1 MSIILKIFL
10 ILIILLTGT
19 ILFFLVRFQ
28 IWKIKENKRGW
39 KTRPLGRD
47 SICYEEKIDNEW
59 KRIEISGEIL
69 IGKIN
74 KVLYFKTEEKW
85 IEYPDW
91 ANNRIEIIKRVKMD
105 YPPEQ
110 TEYEND

>member
-1 MSIILKIFL
+1 MS
-10 ILIILLTGT
+10 
-19 ILFFLVRFQ
+19 
-28 IWKIKENKRGW
+28 
-39 KTRPLGRD
+39 
-47 SICYEEKIDNEW
+47 
-59 KRIEISGEIL
+59 
-69 IGKIN
+69 

-91 ANNRIEIIKRVKMD
+91 ANNRKEIIRRVKMD